1 MELYDRI
8 IKIID
13 VNLIQCLI
21 PVIITLYLVKV
32 FFKNRFE
39 TKKALNLIRW
49 LIIIYAFITWTIF
62 FVSIIINPE
71 EATFINRVVG
81 PYAII
86 YWIMFLASLILPFT
100 LLIRK
105 IATKFW
111 YVMLVA
117 FCMKVGI
124 FFERFIIITTS
135 FHRDYLT
142 ENGNIEFIY
151 PFLLGISIVL
161 VQGAIIAILILGI
174 FQILKRKT
182 EHRNI

>member
-1 MELYDRI
+1 MELYDLI

-21 PVIITLYLVKV
+21 PIILTLFLVKV

-49 LIIIYAFITWTIF
+49 LIIIYTFITWTISL
-62 FVSIIINPE
+62 VTIIINPE
-71 EATFINRVVG
+71 EATFINRAVG

-86 YWIMFLASLILPFT
+86 YWIMFIAALILPFT
-100 LLIRK
+100 LMIK
-105 IATKFW
+105 KMAIKFW
-111 YVMLVA
+111 YVMFIA

-124 FFERFIIITTS
+124 YFERFIIITTS
-135 FHRDYLT
+135 YHRDYLT

-151 PFLLGISIVL
+151 PFLLGISIL
-161 VQGAIIAILILGI
+161 FVQGVIIAILILGI

-182 EHRNI
+182 IHNTG